1 MSRLLI
7 TATLLAALLA
17 NFSFAHGQKQTERYI
32 PLGQSPGLSGKST
45 RIGTI
50 EATDPKARTITLAL
64 ADRGYAVVTV
74 TERTRIWLDRS
85 RLKQTALSGSY
96 SDLRPGRRVEVK
108 YEDPQRAGAA
118 EWIKVE
124 ITGPGMSDAPRR

>member
-1 MSRLLI
+1 MRRLLI
-7 TATLLAALLA
+7 AATLLVALLA
-17 NFSFAHGQKQTERYI
+17 SFSFAHGQKQTERYI
-32 PLGQSPGLSGKST
+32 PLGQSPGVSGKST

-50 EATDPKARTITLAL
+50 EATDPKARTVTLAL
-64 ADRGYAVVTV
+64 ADRRHTVAV

-96 SDLRPGRRVEVK
+96 GDLRPGRRVEVK
-108 YEDPQRAGAA
+108 YEDPQRARIA

-124 ITGPGMSDAPRR
+124 ITEPGSSDAPRR

>member
-1 MSRLLI
+1 MYRLFI
-7 TATLLAALLA
+7 TATLVAALLA

-32 PLGQSPGLSGKST
+32 PLGQSPGVSGKSA

-64 ADRGYAVVTV
+64 ADRRYTVAV

-96 SDLRPGRRVEVK
+96 GDLRPGRRVEV
-108 YEDPQRAGAA
+108 YEGPQRAGIA

-124 ITGPGMSDAPRR
+124 IIEPGSSDAPRR